1 MIYAR
6 NTNTSNNV
14 YTEIQF
20 IFWQAKVQVIF
31 VNAHDYY
38 TCTYSIYKGLDG
50 FAFSAGTWV
59 NETTNQPSL
68 IL

>member
-38 TCTYSIYKGLDG
+38 TCTYSIY
-50 FAFSAGTWV
+50 
-59 NETTNQPSL
+59 
-68 IL
+68 